1 MQTVGQ
7 PVEVTKDIV
16 DHERADES
24 SVYPRLS
31 EKDIG
36 ELKLGDKASIS
47 VTSFPNHPFTGEVT
61 QIRPSQQKI
70 QNVATY
76 DVVISAPNPDLL
88 LKPGMTATIRILVDR
103 RDDVLRA
110 PNQALRYSPRELT
123 VTNGAGNPRTSPD
136 GASRLWILRHGK
148 PSEITIQLG
157 LDAAATLIVLPLM
170 PDQAMGPFSA
180 LNPHSIWII
189 VILVMAI
196 GAFGHIAVR
205 LLGARFGLPIAG
217 LASGFISSTA
227 TIGVMGAR
235 AVKAPY
241 LLGPATAG
249 AVLSTV
255 ATVIQL
261 VLLLAATNM
270 ATLRA
275 LLVPF
280 ACAGAAAL
288 AYGSVFTIRA
298 LRDSSGEVDER
309 GRAFSL
315 KTAFLFAAMLSGVLL
330 ASTALNEWFG
340 ATGLVVAAAVAGFV
354 DTHSA
359 AISVATLVGA
369 GKMTA
374 TDAALPILIALS
386 TNTITKVVIC
396 IFAGGA
402 GFVLR
407 VIPGLVLVILAAW
420 GGTVLARV
428 LSF

>member
-1 MQTVGQ
+1 M
-7 PVEVTKDIV
+7 
-16 DHERADES
+16 
-24 SVYPRLS
+24 
-31 EKDIG
+31 
-36 ELKLGDKASIS
+36 
-47 VTSFPNHPFTGEVT
+47 
-61 QIRPSQQKI
+61 
-70 QNVATY
+70 
-76 DVVISAPNPDLL
+76 
-88 LKPGMTATIRILVDR
+88 
-103 RDDVLRA
+103 
-110 PNQALRYSPRELT
+110 RELT
-123 VTNGAGNPRTSPD
+123 SILDPVILSLAVALGIGLLIGTERERRKGEGPDRSPAGLRTFALASIT
-136 GASRLWILRHGK
+136 GASSFIVGGISLLAVTIGGIFALTALAYWRGHEDDPGLTTEIALSATTLLGGLAMTQPGLAAGIAVAVTILLSSRLALHRFVRSVL
-148 PSEITIQLG
+148 SEDEVRDALIF
-157 LDAAATLIVLPLM
+157 AAATLIVLPLL

-205 LLGARFGLPIAG
+205 LLGARFGLPVAG

-227 TIGVMGAR
+227 TIGVMGAQ
-235 AVKAPY
+235 AVKAPNI
-241 LLGPATAG
+241 LGPATAG

-261 VLLLAATNM
+261 ILLLAATNM
-270 ATLRA
+270 ATLKA
-275 LLVPF
+275 LLVPLAF
-280 ACAGAAAL
+280 AGVAAV

-309 GRAFSL
+309 GQAFSL

-340 ATGLVVAAAVAGFV
+340 AKGVVVAATVAGFV

-374 TDAALPILIALS
+374 TDAALPVLIALS

-402 GFVLR
+402 GFALR

-420 GGTVLARV
+420 GGTVFTRV